1 MVAADPAAHG
11 WDVGR
16 LSRALNAT
24 PAVVHHGAFGHG
36 LRYGLGENGAL
47 TLELYPP
54 ASNRRTGIV
63 CLATADLVLT
73 LFKQRMPAI
82 AEDELLFRT
91 ADAMLSLAASGEMR
105 LFRATD

>member
-1 MVAADPAAHG
+1 MIAVDHAVRS

-24 PAVVHHGAFGHG
+24 PVLVQDETFGHG
-36 LRYGLGENGAL
+36 LRYGLGEHDAL

-73 LFKQRMPAI
+73 LFKQRMPAV
-82 AEDELLFRT
+82 AEDQLLFHT
-91 ADAMLSLAASGEMR
+91 ADAVLSLAASGEMR